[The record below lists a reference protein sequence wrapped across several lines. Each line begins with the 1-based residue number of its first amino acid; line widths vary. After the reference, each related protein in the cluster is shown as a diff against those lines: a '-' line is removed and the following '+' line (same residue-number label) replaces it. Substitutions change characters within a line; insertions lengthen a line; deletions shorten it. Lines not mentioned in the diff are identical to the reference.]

1 MVSGA
6 GTDNHSVGDI
16 LALQSHLPDIL
27 YLTDAEDNLL
37 PDVKCKKINI
47 PFQLH
52 FVDQETIYLRWSIP
66 QGQHL
71 HDP

>member
-6 GTDNHSVGDI
+6 EADNHSVWDI

-37 PDVKCKKINI
+37 PDVKCQKIHK

-52 FVDQETIYLRWSIP
+52 FVDQETIYLRWLIP
-66 QGQHL
+66 QGQLL